1 MPPPA
6 SRGWIKNHIDHHR
19 GARPIRLASGVG
31 WMADRTWLANPA
43 AAGIGSVAESAP
55 RLVRMVLTHP
65 SAAVA
70 DLASTHGFQRPIRQS
85 VRARR
90 EMRALTRHTEFK
102 GKFALR
108 SPHSNRIL
116 GNSWSAR
123 ATQYFDK
130 WCCKLTTQKPGTVV
144 YRGFHWS
151 RASKE
156 NRT

>member
-1 MPPPA
+1 
-6 SRGWIKNHIDHHR
+6 
-19 GARPIRLASGVG
+19 
-31 WMADRTWLANPA
+31 
-43 AAGIGSVAESAP
+43 
-55 RLVRMVLTHP
+55 MVLTHP

-116 GNSWSAR
+116 GNRWSAR
-123 ATQYFDK
+123 PTQYFDK
-130 WCCKLTTQKPGTVV
+130 WCCKLTTRKRRNRVPRSFTGCGWRAPRAC
-144 YRGFHWS
+144 RGMRGEFS
-151 RASKE
+151 RAE
-156 NRT
+156 PAGMHPLRRLTNRIDDGAGLRRRHISRTSDFRPSPG